1 MDATTTN
8 HLNSADADAWDLPLQ
23 LDPGPKLRL
32 MCSYGGHIIPR
43 PHDQSLCYVGG
54 DTRIV
59 VVDRHSSLSSLL
71 SRLARTLFH
80 GRQFTLKYQLPDDDL
95 DSLISVTTDD
105 DFLNMID
112 EYDRTVTSS
121 KPSRLRLFLFLA
133 KPETATSMGSL
144 LDDAKSETRFVD
156 ALNGAALLQRGVS
169 DSAAVNNLLEFDGFV
184 NSDCC
189 KDLEAHNENFNKQVN
204 SVIDIESNL
213 PDSPLVET
221 NSSFGSGSS
230 CPSTPNLAPIN
241 VRVEDQIV
249 GLDEKFSN
257 ISVAAV
263 QAATVSSNVGS
274 GENPG
279 RVMGDEERSDPRAAS
294 GFRKPPLPLQLGPR
308 KICNDSNCSLL
319 SPDSKHASPDSV
331 ASDTSIVSVTSLPK
345 QALYLDSTAAAIRD
359 TRAPPTLIS
368 SPNNLSE
375 PSSQILM
382 HQVQHQQQQFFHTNL
397 HYVHHSTTSPMPVSS
412 YYPLY
417 PTPSPQQYQMYLMPI
432 TKSQPYNVAVQNT
445 SAGQNLITI
454 KNTATVS
461 SAGYE
466 ETGASPIFQNM
477 AVAPTVVQVQANQF
491 QQQCVNISQMPR
503 PSKYAQPAHKQVY
516 YTQHL
521 VIPSQCQTMTPST
534 AVGGNVVTGSGFN
547 F

>member
-1 MDATTTN
+1 MGSEARLLRAPRTEAGLIAEVDGHVSARVYSHTISSSHTILSYTTFNILLGIDRIGSISSSCGRAHRGGFAESCTGFI
-8 HLNSADADAWDLPLQ
+8 LETLLIDLPLQ

-54 DTRIV
+54 DTRIE
-59 VVDRHSSLSSLL
+59 VVDCHSSLSSLL

-144 LDDAKSETRFVD
+144 LDDAKSETWFVD

-319 SPDSKHASPDSV
+319 SPDSKHASPDSRNIIV
-331 ASDTSIVSVTSLPK
+331 GNSI
-345 QALYLDSTAAAIRD
+345 R
-359 TRAPPTLIS
+359 R
-368 SPNNLSE
+368 
-375 PSSQILM
+375 
-382 HQVQHQQQQFFHTNL
+382 F
-397 HYVHHSTTSPMPVSS
+397 
-412 YYPLY
+412 
-417 PTPSPQQYQMYLMPI
+417 
-432 TKSQPYNVAVQNT
+432 NT
-445 SAGQNLITI
+445 
-454 KNTATVS
+454 
-461 SAGYE
+461 
-466 ETGASPIFQNM
+466 
-477 AVAPTVVQVQANQF
+477 
-491 QQQCVNISQMPR
+491 
-503 PSKYAQPAHKQVY
+503 
-516 YTQHL
+516 
-521 VIPSQCQTMTPST
+521 
-534 AVGGNVVTGSGFN
+534 
-547 F
+547 